1 MNQLVAAANRE
12 TARRSIDVARDL
24 MKGLAAPSRSG
35 WDLLKRLCAGAGNFT
50 ATDIANRNGE
60 TGREAIS
67 GTYSVSP
74 DCTFT
79 EIEYTSDGTV
89 YHSAGIPRN
98 YPIIQ
103 SPRWARWRPRFSR
116 RVAPAYSR

>member
-1 MNQLVAAANRE
+1 M
-12 TARRSIDVARDL
+12 
-24 MKGLAAPSRSG
+24 
-35 WDLLKRLCAGAGNFT
+35 LKRLYDGAGNFT

-79 EIEYTSDGTV
+79 EIEYTSDGTA
-89 YHSAGIPRN
+89 YHSAGIPPKLPSHPVAALGPLEAQVLSQGCARVLALMKA
-98 YPIIQ
+98 
-103 SPRWARWRPRFSR
+103 SPL
-116 RVAPAYSR
+116 